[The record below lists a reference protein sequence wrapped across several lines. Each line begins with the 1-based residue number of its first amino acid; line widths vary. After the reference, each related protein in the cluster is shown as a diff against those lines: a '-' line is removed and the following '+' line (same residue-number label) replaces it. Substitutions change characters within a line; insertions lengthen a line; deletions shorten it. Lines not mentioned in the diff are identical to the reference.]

1 MGKIRSMMLGAALL
15 LVLLLCTAC
24 GAKQMP
30 VNVIETAILEK
41 DDVYSA
47 YGLEEPYFRVGDGN
61 YDRTYKTEDVT
72 VEVYAESAESNYIAT
87 YDVIGSY
94 QNGTWTVTSVI
105 KTDENIWP
113 QKVISSEVAEP
124 EIEAILQKEE
134 NRRYQ
139 LRLAG
144 VGHSNKLA
152 QNMSI
157 DVQLSYDTPDIYM
170 FRDYKLFYEY
180 TLDGWKFTGQTEGN
194 IQIDT
199 TDGS

>member
-1 MGKIRSMMLGAALL
+1 MGKIRSMMPGAVLL

-30 VNVIETAILEK
+30 VDVIKTAILEK
-41 DDVYSA
+41 DDVYNT
-47 YGLEEPYFRVGDGN
+47 YGLEDPSFSVDDGN
-61 YDRTYKTEDVT
+61 YDRTYKTENVT
-72 VEVYAESAESNYIAT
+72 VDVHAESAESNYTAT

-105 KTDENIWP
+105 KTGESIWP
-113 QKVISSEVAEP
+113 REVISSEVAEP

-139 LRLAG
+139 LSLHS
-144 VGHSNKLA
+144 VGHSNRLA

-157 DVQLSYDTPDIYM
+157 DVQLGYDTPDIYM
-170 FRDYKLFYEY
+170 FRDYELFYEY

-194 IQIDT
+194 IQIIT

>member
-1 MGKIRSMMLGAALL
+1 MVKIRSMMLGTALL

-30 VNVIETAILEK
+30 VKVIKTAILEK
-41 DDVYSA
+41 DNVYSN
-47 YGLEEPYFRVGDGN
+47 YSLEDPSFSVDDGN
-61 YDRTYKTEDVT
+61 YDRTYKTENVT
-72 VEVYAESAESNYIAT
+72 VDVHAESAESNYTAT

-105 KTDENIWP
+105 KTGESIWP
-113 QKVISSEVAEP
+113 REAISSEVAEP

-139 LRLAG
+139 LRLAS

-157 DVQLSYDTPDIYM
+157 DVQLGYDTPDIYM
-170 FRDYKLFYEY
+170 FRDYELFYEY

-194 IQIDT
+194 IQIVT

>member
-1 MGKIRSMMLGAALL
+1 MGKIRSMMLDTALL

-30 VNVIETAILEK
+30 VDVIKTAILEK
-41 DDVYSA
+41 DDVYNT
-47 YGLEEPYFRVGDGN
+47 YGLEDPSFSVDDGN
-61 YDRTYKTEDVT
+61 YDRTYKTENVT
-72 VEVYAESAESNYIAT
+72 VDVHAESAESNYTAT

-105 KTDENIWP
+105 KTDESIWP
-113 QKVISSEVAEP
+113 REVISSEVAEP

-139 LRLAG
+139 LSLHS
-144 VGHSNKLA
+144 VGHSNRLA
-152 QNMSI
+152 QNMSV
-157 DVQLSYDTPDIYM
+157 DVQLGYDTPDIYM
-170 FRDYKLFYEY
+170 FRDYELFYEY

-194 IQIDT
+194 IQIVTID
-199 TDGS
+199 

>member
-1 MGKIRSMMLGAALL
+1 MGKIRSMMPGAVLL

-30 VNVIETAILEK
+30 VDVIKTAILEK
-41 DDVYSA
+41 DDVYNT
-47 YGLEEPYFRVGDGN
+47 YGLEDPSFSVDDGN
-61 YDRTYKTEDVT
+61 YDRTYKTENVT
-72 VEVYAESAESNYIAT
+72 VDVHAESAESNYTAT

-105 KTDENIWP
+105 KTGESIWP
-113 QKVISSEVAEP
+113 REVISSEVAEP

-139 LRLAG
+139 LSLHS
-144 VGHSNKLA
+144 VGHSNRLA

-157 DVQLSYDTPDIYM
+157 DVQLGYDTPDIYM
-170 FRDYKLFYEY
+170 FRDYELFYEY

-194 IQIDT
+194 IQIVTID
-199 TDGS
+199 

>member
-1 MGKIRSMMLGAALL
+1 MGKIRSMMLDTALL

-30 VNVIETAILEK
+30 VDVIKTAILEK
-41 DDVYSA
+41 DDVYNT
-47 YGLEEPYFRVGDGN
+47 YGLEDPSFSVDDGN
-61 YDRTYKTEDVT
+61 YDRTYKTENVT
-72 VEVYAESAESNYIAT
+72 VDVHAESAESNYTAT

-105 KTDENIWP
+105 KTGESIWP
-113 QKVISSEVAEP
+113 REVISSEVAEP

-139 LRLAG
+139 LSLHS
-144 VGHSNKLA
+144 VGHSNRLA

-157 DVQLSYDTPDIYM
+157 DVQLGYDTPDIYM
-170 FRDYKLFYEY
+170 FRDYELFYEY

-194 IQIDT
+194 IQIVTID
-199 TDGS
+199 

>member
-1 MGKIRSMMLGAALL
+1 MGKIRSMMLDTALL

-30 VNVIETAILEK
+30 VDVIKTAILEK
-41 DDVYSA
+41 DDVYNT
-47 YGLEEPYFRVGDGN
+47 YGLEDPSFSVDDGN
-61 YDRTYKTEDVT
+61 YDRTYKTENVT
-72 VEVYAESAESNYIAT
+72 VDVHAESTESNYTAT

-105 KTDENIWP
+105 KTDESIWP
-113 QKVISSEVAEP
+113 REVISSEVAEP

-139 LRLAG
+139 LSLHS
-144 VGHSNKLA
+144 VGHSNRLA

-157 DVQLSYDTPDIYM
+157 NVQLGYDTPDIYM
-170 FRDYKLFYEY
+170 FRDYELFYEY

-194 IQIDT
+194 IQIVTID
-199 TDGS
+199 

>member
-1 MGKIRSMMLGAALL
+1 MGKIRSMMPGAALL

-41 DDVYSA
+41 DDVYNT
-47 YGLEEPYFRVGDGN
+47 YGLEDPSFSVDDGN

-72 VEVYAESAESNYIAT
+72 VEVHAENSESNYTAT

-94 QNGTWTVTSVI
+94 QNGTW
-105 KTDENIWP
+105 NIWP

-144 VGHSNKLA
+144 VGYSNKLA

-157 DVQLSYDTPDIYM
+157 DVQLGYDTPDIYM
-170 FRDYKLFYEY
+170 FRDYELFYEY
-180 TLDGWKFTGQTEGN
+180 TLDGWKFTGQTEGKSPGKCK
-194 IQIDT
+194 DRSYP
-199 TDGS
+199 G

>member
-1 MGKIRSMMLGAALL
+1 MVKIRSMIPGVVLL

-30 VNVIETAILEK
+30 GKVIKTAILEK
-41 DDVYSA
+41 DNVYSN
-47 YGLEEPYFRVGDGN
+47 YGLEDPSFSVDDGN

-72 VEVYAESAESNYIAT
+72 VEVHAENSESNYTAT

-144 VGHSNKLA
+144 VGYSNKLA

-157 DVQLSYDTPDIYM
+157 DVQLGYDTPDIYM
-170 FRDYKLFYEY
+170 FRDYELFYEY

>member
-1 MGKIRSMMLGAALL
+1 MGKIRSMMLDTVLL

-30 VNVIETAILEK
+30 VDVIKTAILEK
-41 DDVYSA
+41 DDVYNT
-47 YGLEEPYFRVGDGN
+47 YGLEDPSFSVDDGN
-61 YDRTYKTEDVT
+61 YDRTYKTENVT
-72 VEVYAESAESNYIAT
+72 VDVHAESTESNYTAT

-105 KTDENIWP
+105 KTDESIWP
-113 QKVISSEVAEP
+113 REVISSEVAEP

-139 LRLAG
+139 LSLHS
-144 VGHSNKLA
+144 VGHSNRLA

-157 DVQLSYDTPDIYM
+157 DVQLGYDTPDIYM
-170 FRDYKLFYEY
+170 FRDYELFYEY

-194 IQIDT
+194 IQIVTID
-199 TDGS
+199 

>member
-1 MGKIRSMMLGAALL
+1 MGKIRSMMLDTALL

-30 VNVIETAILEK
+30 VDVIKTAILEK
-41 DDVYSA
+41 DDVYNT
-47 YGLEEPYFRVGDGN
+47 YGLEDPSFSVDDGN
-61 YDRTYKTEDVT
+61 YDRTYKTENVT
-72 VEVYAESAESNYIAT
+72 VDVHAESAESNYTAT

-105 KTDENIWP
+105 KTDESIWP
-113 QKVISSEVAEP
+113 REVISSEVAEP

-139 LRLAG
+139 LSLHS
-144 VGHSNKLA
+144 VGHSNRLA

-157 DVQLSYDTPDIYM
+157 DVQLGYDTPDIYM
-170 FRDYKLFYEY
+170 FRDYELFYEY

-194 IQIDT
+194 IQIIT

>member
-1 MGKIRSMMLGAALL
+1 MVKIRSMIPGVVLL

-30 VNVIETAILEK
+30 VKVIKTAILEK
-41 DDVYSA
+41 DNVYSN
-47 YGLEEPYFRVGDGN
+47 YGLEDPSFSVDDGN
-61 YDRTYKTEDVT
+61 YDRTYKTENVT
-72 VEVYAESAESNYIAT
+72 VDVHAESAESNYTAT

-105 KTDENIWP
+105 KTGESIWP
-113 QKVISSEVAEP
+113 FEVISSEVAEP

-139 LRLAG
+139 LSLHS
-144 VGHSNKLA
+144 VGHSNRLA

-157 DVQLSYDTPDIYM
+157 DVQLGYDTPDIYM
-170 FRDYKLFYEY
+170 FRDYELFYEY

>member
-1 MGKIRSMMLGAALL
+1 MGKIRSMMPGAALL

-41 DDVYSA
+41 DDVYNT
-47 YGLEEPYFRVGDGN
+47 YGLEDPSFSVDDGN

-72 VEVYAESAESNYIAT
+72 VEVHAENSESNYTAT

-134 NRRYQ
+134 NE
-139 LRLAG
+139 AG
-144 VGHSNKLA
+144 G
-152 QNMSI
+152 
-157 DVQLSYDTPDIYM
+157 
-170 FRDYKLFYEY
+170 
-180 TLDGWKFTGQTEGN
+180 GW
-194 IQIDT
+194 IQ
-199 TDGS
+199 

>member
-1 MGKIRSMMLGAALL
+1 MGKIRSMMPGAVLL

-30 VNVIETAILEK
+30 VDVIKTAILEK
-41 DDVYSA
+41 DDVYNT
-47 YGLEEPYFRVGDGN
+47 YGLEDPSFSVDDGN
-61 YDRTYKTEDVT
+61 YDRTYKTENVT
-72 VEVYAESAESNYIAT
+72 VDVHAESAESNYTAT

-105 KTDENIWP
+105 KTDESIWP
-113 QKVISSEVAEP
+113 REVISSEVAEP

-139 LRLAG
+139 LSLHS
-144 VGHSNKLA
+144 VGHSNRLA

-157 DVQLSYDTPDIYM
+157 DVQLGYDTPDIYM
-170 FRDYKLFYEY
+170 FRDYELFYEY

-194 IQIDT
+194 IQIVTID
-199 TDGS
+199 

>member
-1 MGKIRSMMLGAALL
+1 MVKIRSMIPGVVLL

-30 VNVIETAILEK
+30 VKVIKTAILEK
-41 DDVYSA
+41 DNVYSN
-47 YGLEEPYFRVGDGN
+47 YGLEDPSFSVDDGN
-61 YDRTYKTEDVT
+61 YDRTYKTENVT
-72 VEVYAESAESNYIAT
+72 VDVHAESAESNYTAT

-105 KTDENIWP
+105 KTGESIWP
-113 QKVISSEVAEP
+113 CEVISPEVAEP

-139 LRLAG
+139 LSLHS
-144 VGHSNKLA
+144 VGHSNRLA

-157 DVQLSYDTPDIYM
+157 DVQLGYDTPDIYM
-170 FRDYKLFYEY
+170 FRDYELFYEY

-194 IQIDT
+194 IQIVT
-199 TDGS
+199 IDGS

>member
-1 MGKIRSMMLGAALL
+1 MVKIRSMIPGVVLL

-30 VNVIETAILEK
+30 VKVIKTAILEK
-41 DDVYSA
+41 DNVYSN
-47 YGLEEPYFRVGDGN
+47 YGLENPSFSVDDGN
-61 YDRTYKTEDVT
+61 YDRTYKTENVT
-72 VEVYAESAESNYIAT
+72 VDIHAESAESNYTAT

-105 KTDENIWP
+105 KTGESIWP
-113 QKVISSEVAEP
+113 CEVISSEVAEP
-124 EIEAILQKEE
+124 EIKAILQKEE

-139 LRLAG
+139 LSLAS
-144 VGHSNKLA
+144 VGHSNRLA

-157 DVQLSYDTPDIYM
+157 DVQLGYDTPDIYM
-170 FRDYKLFYEY
+170 FRDYELFYEY

-194 IQIDT
+194 IQIVT

>member
-1 MGKIRSMMLGAALL
+1 MGKIRSMMPGAVLL

-30 VNVIETAILEK
+30 VDVIKTAILEK
-41 DDVYSA
+41 DDVYNT
-47 YGLEEPYFRVGDGN
+47 YGLEDPSFSVDDGN
-61 YDRTYKTEDVT
+61 YDHTYKTENVT
-72 VEVYAESAESNYIAT
+72 VDVHAENSESNYTAT

-105 KTDENIWP
+105 KTDESIWP
-113 QKVISSEVAEP
+113 QEAISSEVAEP

-134 NRRYQ
+134 NKRYQ

-157 DVQLSYDTPDIYM
+157 YVQLGYDTPDIYM
-170 FRDYKLFYEY
+170 FRDYELFYEY